1 MILLNFQSKIL
12 RGLFAVVIMT
22 GAAGFYMS
30 SSLATSDTGSD
41 VVEPDELAQWG
52 LPLDVGREEVEVYC
66 SACHSLRL
74 VAQQGMTKD
83 DWDELFVWMVEE
95 QEMEK
100 IPVEDRVLVLDYLS
114 KHLGID
120 RKLKKN

>member
-1 MILLNFQSKIL
+1 MVLLNFQSKIL
-12 RGLFAVVIMT
+12 RLLFAAVIMI
-22 GAAGFYMS
+22 GAAGFYVS
-30 SSLATSDTGSD
+30 SSLATSDTSSD

-52 LPLDVGREEVEVYC
+52 LPLDVGREEVEIYC
-66 SACHSLRL
+66 NACHSLRL

-100 IPVEDRVLVLDYLS
+100 IPAEDRILVLDYLS

>member
-1 MILLNFQSKIL
+1 MVLLKFQSKIL
-12 RGLFAVVIMT
+12 RVLFVGLIIT
-22 GAAGFYMS
+22 GAAGSYVT
-30 SSLATSDTGSD
+30 SSLATSDTTSSE
-41 VVEPDELAQWG
+41 VEIDELAQLG
-52 LPLDVGREEVEVYC
+52 LPLDGGREEVEIYC

-83 DWDELFVWMVEE
+83 DWDELFDWMIEE
-95 QEMEK
+95 QEMEE
-100 IPVEDRVLVLDYLS
+100 IPADDRKLALDYLA